1 MQAGQLRQ
9 IVSIQQ
15 PTATDDGSGQRV
27 YTYSTTEPKVWARV
41 RNVSQSKSMDGEV
54 VAAGL
59 ERYEVRMRFRA
70 TVDYTTR
77 IKFGALT
84 LQVVGVNNVLERDHE
99 LQLDCEVA
107 DL

>member
-15 PTATDDGSGQRV
+15 PTPTDDSTGQRKFV
-27 YTYSTTEPKVWARV
+27 YATTEPKVWARV

-54 VAAGL
+54 QAAGI
-59 ERYEVRMRFRA
+59 ERYEVRVRYREGM
-70 TVDYTTR
+70 TYDTR
-77 IKFGALT
+77 IKFGALI
-84 LQVVGVNNVLERDHE
+84 LQVVGVNNVMERDHE
-99 LQLDCEVA
+99 LRIDCEVA